1 MNPYEN
7 LHENSFWKLAV
18 GAVAPEQIN
27 GLWTPKFPMVQS
39 DRFVTYGSCFAQHI
53 GRALK
58 ARAFNWVNVEPAPQ
72 GMSDESQKKFNYGV
86 FSSRT
91 ANIYTSTLL
100 LQWTKWAC
108 GIDEVPD
115 EVWQDNGRFYDPF
128 RPAIEPG
135 GFASIAEMRASQ
147 RVAITSFRKAIETA
161 DYFVFTMGL
170 TESWFNAERGYEYPM
185 CPGTVAG
192 DFSPEIHTFV
202 NQPFGQVLAA
212 MTETI
217 ALMRGI
223 NPKIR
228 FLLTVSPVPLTAT
241 KSGKHVLTATTYSKS
256 VLRAVAGQLSD
267 QIDCVDYFP
276 SYEIIVAPVFGGKF
290 YEPNRRGV
298 TARGV
303 SFVMDSFFKCLTG
316 AVQPVPRRTETA
328 PEMTAA
334 QRDQATRDAL
344 NCEEA
349 VLEAYA
355 QGRKR

>member
-1 MNPYEN
+1 MNPYEI
-7 LHENSFWKLAV
+7 LPETSFWKLAV
-18 GAVAPEQIN
+18 GSVAPEQIT

-39 DRFVTYGSCFAQHI
+39 DSFVTYGSCFAQHI

-108 GIDEVPD
+108 GIDDVPD
-115 EVWQDNGRFYDPF
+115 EVWHDNGRFFDPF

-147 RVAITSFRKAIETA
+147 RIAIASFRKGIAAA

-170 TESWFNAERGYEYPM
+170 TESWFNAEHGHEYPM

-192 DFSPEIHTFV
+192 DFSPERHAFV
-202 NQPFGQVLAA
+202 NQSFGQVLAA

-256 VLRAVAGQLSD
+256 VLRAVAGQLAD
-267 QIDCVDYFP
+267 QVDCVDYFP
-276 SYEIIVAPVFGGKF
+276 SYEIITAPVFGGRF
-290 YEPNRRGV
+290 YEPNRRSVTRQGV
-298 TARGV
+298 A
-303 SFVMDSFFKCLTG
+303 FVMDSFFNCLARTPEPPRKETG
-316 AVQPVPRRTETA
+316 QVA
-328 PEMTAA
+328 EMTAA
-334 QRDQATRDAL
+334 ERDQATRDAL

-349 VLEAYA
+349 ILDAFA
-355 QGRKR
+355 PGRG